1 MNTVRMGLM
10 ARMAGIGL
18 AATAAFGYFSVGAA
32 DADTFVPLP
41 GGHITRTIGDGT
53 VVNVDI
59 TGESANINPSLNATP
74 LSRNAWTS
82 GRAEVNLTGGSAKD
96 PQTSTRLVVGYIVGC
111 QVDLSGGIVPGVDAG
126 GTADLSTNP
135 ATVSATGGAS
145 TTLTLAAGQAKV
157 LNLLDVEVP
166 DDFGADSHNP
176 YQSVKGPHQSLT
188 WHDETFAV
196 DGCGGYAQARSFAQ
210 AKVYTPSSIGYVT
223 VWGKPFSIG

>member
-1 MNTVRMGLM
+1 MNTFRMGSS
-10 ARMAGIGL
+10 ARVAGIVL
-18 AATAAFGYFSVGAA
+18 ATAAAFGYFSVGAA

-41 GGHITRTIGDGT
+41 GGHINQTLGDGT

-82 GRAEVNLTGGSAKD
+82 GHASVNLVGGEAND
-96 PQTSTRLVVGYIVGC
+96 PNTSTRLVVGYIVGC
-111 QVDLSGGIVPGVDAG
+111 QVDLSGGIVPGVDG
-126 GTADLSTNP
+126 SGTADLTTNP

-157 LNLLDVEVP
+157 LNLLDVESP

-176 YQSVKGPHQSLT
+176 YQSVPGPHQSLN